1 MIDLAVIFS
10 GSLAVLLIA
19 GWLTM
24 TVLGNQ
30 RRLRARVEKI
40 GERARPMSAGE
51 RRARQL
57 KRRTETSSPFLESLA
72 NRLLPRP
79 DMIRGRLQRTGKNLS
94 LIHI

>member
-40 GERARPMSAGE
+40 GERSWLEPSHNCTGRNCTG
-51 RRARQL
+51 R
-57 KRRTETSSPFLESLA
+57 KCTGRTYVGHTCIGH
-72 NRLLPRP
+72 NYIGQ
-79 DMIRGRLQRTGKNLS
+79 D
-94 LIHI
+94 